1 MKLVNMLV
9 IGLILL
15 AGCVSLP
22 ESQPSNCEAPL
33 SKVNNQCC
41 VDKNANQVCDIDET
55 RKAETIIRERPIV
68 LIEESC
74 NLPRFSCVEKEITPD
89 FVKLRLR
96 FERDEVIKIK
106 RITLGSLS
114 CQAEFNQELRFNDE
128 AEFVIP
134 CVIDQDSVKVDVETD
149 ALIQPILRYSS
160 GQIYNYGTPTEAVLK
175 GQIGGLVK
183 ERKN

>member
-1 MKLVNMLV
+1 MISLVF
-9 IGLILL
+9 L
-15 AGCVSLP
+15 ASCVSLP
-22 ESQPSNCEAPL
+22 ESQRSACEAPL
-33 SKVNNQCC
+33 STVNNQCC

-74 NLPRFSCVEKEITPD
+74 NLPRFSCVEKQITPD

-96 FERDEVIKIK
+96 LERDEVIQMK

-128 AEFVIP
+128 AEFIIP